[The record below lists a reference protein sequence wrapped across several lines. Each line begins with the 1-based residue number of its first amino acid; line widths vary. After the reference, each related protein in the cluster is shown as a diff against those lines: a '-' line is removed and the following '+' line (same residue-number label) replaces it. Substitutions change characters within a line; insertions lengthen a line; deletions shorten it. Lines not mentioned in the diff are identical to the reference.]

1 MEIISKAVASIEP
14 GEDDELTPHGSFHV
28 ILSAE
33 SKDRDGDVLRRDEWD
48 TLPDWI
54 NFDADHAM
62 TVEKTVGSGT
72 PTLEDDGKIHVR
84 GTYASTPLAQTVRTL
99 VKEKHIRNTSVT
111 FMTTKT
117 QKDGKTVVKRE
128 LLNGAFVA
136 VPANRD
142 AIVLESKAVD
152 IATKAGARNNA
163 TDAKTIQAIHDHA
176 ASLGASCTPAEQQNA
191 ASGEADGA
199 NKNLDRATVEAIVAE
214 AVAKAATTADD
225 GGYEPKPYERDP
237 DETVQC
243 PECGKFDAPDAKF
256 CDQCGT
262 KLAGRDDVKVED
274 TPSGSKSATVYV
286 AKALSNSVEDLQA
299 RISDALSDA
308 YSDDEDAWCWLE
320 ATFLD
325 PGGSAGTIVYSLRGD
340 SLSRTFTDDGN
351 QVTLGDEV
359 TDVTI
364 VTTVVPEGNGDPDSK
379 SVTVKSVSDKTWSDF
394 SAADYSLEQYRAATL
409 IHPAEES
416 ENKGDYKLPVKEPDG
431 TVNRNAVHAAASAL
445 AGGRGG
451 VDAPTEQKTQAA
463 KTLVGLYRN
472 QLKEDP
478 PDSLLELA
486 GESPKDGDTKSADT
500 AAADTKSAAAVPA
513 DEEIELR
520 ARAMQIEMQALAV

>member
-14 GEDDELTPHGSFHV
+14 GEDDQKSETGTFHV

-48 TLPDWI
+48 TLPGWI
-54 NFDADHAM
+54 NFDIDHAM
-62 TVEKTVGSGT
+62 SVEKTVGSGT
-72 PTLEDDGKIHVR
+72 PTLEDDGNVHVR
-84 GTYASTPLAQTVRTL
+84 GIYASTPLAQTVRTL
-99 VKEKHIRNTSVT
+99 VNEKHVRNTSVT

-176 ASLGASCTPAEQQNA
+176 AMLGASCTPAEQQNA

-199 NKNLDRATVEAIVAE
+199 NKTLDRAAVEALIAE
-214 AVAKAATTADD
+214 AVAKAAG
-225 GGYEPKPYERDP
+225 GGYQPAPYHRDP

-243 PECGKFDAPDAKF
+243 PECEKFDSPDAQF

-274 TPSGSKSATVYV
+274 TPAASKSATVYV

-364 VTTVVPEGNGDPDSK
+364 VTTVVPEGDGDPDSK
-379 SVTVKSVSDKTWSDF
+379 SVTVKSVSDKPWSDF
-394 SAADYSLEQYRAATL
+394 SAADYSLEQYRSATL
-409 IHPAEES
+409 IHPAEAS
-416 ENKGDYKLPVKEPDG
+416 ENKSDYKLPVKEPDG

-472 QLKEDP
+472 ELKEDP

-500 AAADTKSAAAVPA
+500 AAADVKSAAAVPA

-520 ARAMQIEMQALAV
+520 ARALLITSQAQAA